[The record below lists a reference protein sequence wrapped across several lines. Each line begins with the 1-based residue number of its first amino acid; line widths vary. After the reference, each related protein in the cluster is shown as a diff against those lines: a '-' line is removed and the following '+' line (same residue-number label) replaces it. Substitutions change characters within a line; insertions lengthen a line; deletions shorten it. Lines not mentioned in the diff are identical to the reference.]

1 MRRKYFPAVLALC
14 LAAAACIPAYSD
26 ERLTAAFAAK
36 DTDAVLAVLNAAA
49 GDEDKKALEADVLR
63 EARSLVFSGDL
74 DTASRYSETV
84 LMFDFENSDAQDLY
98 LSIEDQKKAALA
110 LEERKK
116 ADAAEAEKKLLA
128 EEENKRVLQAQEE
141 QRLREE
147 KAQNDE
153 KRFVESVKVVGGHN
167 FSAAAFVSPVASVL
181 LYASD
186 FAKEYSDS
194 SGVNTALRFPGGAEA
209 EFNHPYVHA
218 AVNARAGMTVLPF
231 GDAARLSDWSAWA
244 SIGTPLIGFP
254 LCVAGGVTGY
264 SFGETTTM
272 LVNDAMSP
280 TVGLSLDHLR
290 IGSKVDV
297 SANAFWLAG
306 SANFDYIESM
316 FAGELAVRV
325 KLAQFGKFRLSVTPA
340 VSGTLAASGDRSE
353 WIVNPSIY
361 AGVIYNEYK
370 N

>member
-1 MRRKYFPAVLALC
+1 MTRKYFLAAMALC
-14 LAAAACIPAYSD
+14 LAAAVCIPAYSD

-36 DTDAVLAVLNAAA
+36 DSDAVLSVLNAASS
-49 GDEDKKALEADVLR
+49 DEDKKALEADVLK

-84 LMFDFENSDAQDLY
+84 LMFDFENAEAQDLY
-98 LSIEDQKKAALA
+98 LSIEDQKKTALE

-128 EEENKRVLQAQEE
+128 EAENKRVLQAQEE
-141 QRLREE
+141 QRLRDE
-147 KAQNDE
+147 KAQADE
-153 KRFVESVKVVGGHN
+153 KRFVESVKVVGGQN

-186 FAKEYSDS
+186 FAEEYSDS
-194 SGVNTALRFPGGAEA
+194 AGLNTALRFPGGAEA

-244 SIGTPLIGFP
+244 SVGTPLIGFP

-264 SFGETTTM
+264 SFGDTTTM

-280 TVGLSLDHLR
+280 TIGLSLDHLR
-290 IGSKVDV
+290 VGSKVDV
-297 SANAFWLAG
+297 SANAFYLAG

-325 KLAQFGKFRLSVTPA
+325 KLMQFGNFRLSVTPA

-353 WIVNPSIY
+353 WTVNPSIY

-370 N
+370 K